1 MKKIF
6 FALVAVAAVAA
17 CAKTEPVYTEDNSE
31 IKISPATAL
40 ATKANVLQAVDGTEY
55 PTKENF
61 DVFAYWANEPAGSTF
76 TSGTQYLINEGD
88 NVNVSLHQND
98 VAQLALFGKI
108 QAEQIFPFV
117 KNGCFGGI

>member
-6 FALVAVAAVAA
+6 FALVAMAAIAA

-76 TSGTQYLINEGD
+76 TNGTQSMRVTTLVLNLLTRATIGVVQLLIIGQRTD
-88 NVNVSLHQND
+88 HSVSLLIARHQ
-98 VAQLALFGKI
+98 
-108 QAEQIFPFV
+108 
-117 KNGCFGGI
+117 